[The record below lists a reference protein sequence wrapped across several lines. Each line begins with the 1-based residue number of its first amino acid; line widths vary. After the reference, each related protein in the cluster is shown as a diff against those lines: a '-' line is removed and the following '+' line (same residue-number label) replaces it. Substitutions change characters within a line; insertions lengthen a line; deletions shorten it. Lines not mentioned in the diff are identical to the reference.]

1 MSRTLKK
8 EDWFHADG
16 FPLALERR
24 DPQEPFYPHKHEFSE
39 LVIVTGGSAFHVTG
53 DQSWPLAAGDVFVI
67 GPQAH
72 EYRDMKNLRL
82 INILFQPE
90 RLKMDLLDLSTLPG
104 YHGLFTL
111 EPAWRKRHQF
121 KSRLHLSQ
129 KELDH
134 LLALVDQLDAEL
146 STRAPGFGFV
156 STALFMQIVGFLS
169 RCYGKSQNADSRALL
184 RIGEAIAHLE
194 TNLDKEVSLD
204 SLVQISR
211 MSKRNFIRAFQAAM
225 GTSPISYLLQLRIS
239 RAAQLLRSSD
249 YSVTDIAFRVGFTDS
264 NYFTRKFRNVI
275 GTSPRAYRKRS
286 AATTSYLNTEN

>member
-24 DPQEPFYPHKHEFSE
+24 DPQGPFEPHKHEFSE
-39 LVIVTGGSAFHVTG
+39 LVIVTGGRAFHVTG

-90 RLKMDLLDLSTLPG
+90 RLKMDLLDLCALPG

-121 KSRLHLSQ
+121 NSRLHLGQ
-129 KELDH
+129 KELSH
-134 LLALVDQLDAEL
+134 LIGLADQLDGEL
-146 STRAPGFGFV
+146 KTRPPGFGFL

-169 RCYGKSQNADSRALL
+169 RCYGKSKNADSRSLL

-194 TNLDKEVSLD
+194 TNLDKEVTLD
-204 SLVQISR
+204 ALVEISR

-239 RAAQLLRSSD
+239 RAEQLLRSSD
-249 YSVTDIAFRVGFTDS
+249 NTITDVAFRVGFTDS
-264 NYFTRKFRNVI
+264 NYFTRQFRKII
-275 GTSPRAYRKRS
+275 GISPRGYRKRS
-286 AATTSYLNTEN
+286 AASANE